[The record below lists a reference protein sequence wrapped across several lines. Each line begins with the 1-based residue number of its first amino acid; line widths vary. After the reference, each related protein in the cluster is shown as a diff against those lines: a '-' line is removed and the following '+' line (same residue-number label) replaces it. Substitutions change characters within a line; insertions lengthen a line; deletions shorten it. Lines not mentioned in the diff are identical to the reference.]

1 VARFILLIV
10 LFLLIARTLWR
21 FIGAIMRAASSP
33 SGSAQGTQGARQ
45 PGQSAVRMSQC
56 PVCGT
61 YVVPGKAISI
71 VSAGSAVYFDS
82 EKCRAEYQSR

>member
-1 VARFILLIV
+1 MARLILLIV
-10 LFLLIARTLWR
+10 LVLLIARTLWR
-21 FIGAIMRAASSP
+21 FMNAIVRAASAPP
-33 SGSAQGTQGARQ
+33 SGAAQGARR

-71 VSAGSAVYFDS
+71 DSAGSAVYFDS